1 MENIMILYALYVQYI
16 SDKEEQCLH
25 YDDWKAL
32 QRVKEIMAN
41 DFPRKALGEDG
52 TCTDWHDM

>member
-1 MENIMILYALYVQYI
+1 MENIMMLYTLYVQYI

-41 DFPRKALGEDG
+41 DFPRKEIGYE
-52 TCTDWHDM
+52 